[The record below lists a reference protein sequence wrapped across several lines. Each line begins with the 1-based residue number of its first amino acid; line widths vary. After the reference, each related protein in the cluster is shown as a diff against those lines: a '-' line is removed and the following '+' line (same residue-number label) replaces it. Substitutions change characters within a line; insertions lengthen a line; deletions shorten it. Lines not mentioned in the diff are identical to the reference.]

1 MMLALTLLVLMAG
14 YLLWIYA
21 SKQQKLQKTVGAV
34 ISWTVI
40 ILATIGMVCAVCK
53 YIKTKGCDH
62 RSYCPFSKQY
72 SHHKGEQHKHH
83 HEGHEHPGEQP
94 KSEK

>member
-14 YLLWIYA
+14 YLLWVYS
-21 SKQQKLQKTVGAV
+21 SKQQKFQKTVGAV

-53 YIKTKGCDH
+53 YIKHRGCDH
-62 RSYCPFSKQY
+62 RSYCPFTKQY
-72 SHHKGEQHKHH
+72 CPHKGEHKHH
-83 HEGHEHPGEQP
+83 QGEHKHHEGES